1 MEIKSLHLQSPIS
14 SQPMPTAPL
23 RSTTPAIDVYVKLAQ
38 YPILSDRIRLRMREE
53 LFQRGVIS
61 KTDFEQEVKELA
73 MESQRR
79 EGLHDPVSQED
90 ESAWQR
96 RLEIIRDY
104 HTDAL
109 FANNLGSSLLDQLV
123 EEMRNQQVATSK
135 LELTFNPEVAP
146 WALLFQ
152 QGENYDALPPPEQE
166 KIKHHLEEIKVVLIK
181 RLMSDQ
187 LPFIAVAKNVFSI
200 RDLRWVYE
208 RLIGRGKIG
217 GKASG
222 MVLAW
227 RILQLNRA
235 ELGPDLRPYVHVP
248 ETFFVGSELIYEF
261 LYLNRMERFVNQ
273 KYLPDAER
281 QAQYPEIVAA
291 CMAGELPDFLVDN
304 LQEVL
309 KQFHGRPFIVRSSS
323 LLEDHLDYA
332 FAGKYATVFCPN
344 QGTAAQNLAD
354 LGNAIRR
361 IYAST
366 FNPNAMREREKFGLI
381 DYDERMAIMV
391 QPLIGERHGRYFFP
405 TIVGAGWSEN
415 PFHAEAGARKEDGCL
430 RLVWGFADRLS
441 SEAAGQESCIIA
453 LNQTRQQPDAPESQ
467 LMQANQQ
474 TIKVVNLETN
484 QFEMIPITAVIE
496 HMDGAQGLMGT
507 AVTAPGNPTPAITF
521 NPLYQDARFI
531 KLMRHALN
539 RLQIIYDKPVELEF
553 TLSFENTPT
562 GPRYQLYILQ
572 CHTGQSVIGN
582 R

>member
-1 MEIKSLHLQSPIS
+1 
-14 SQPMPTAPL
+14 MPTTPL

-53 LFQRGVIS
+53 LFQRGIIS
-61 KTDFEQEVKELA
+61 KTIFEQEVKNLA
-73 MESQRR
+73 IESQRR
-79 EGLHDPVSQED
+79 EGLSNPLYQED

-96 RLEIIRDY
+96 RLEAIRDY

-109 FANNLGSSLLDQLV
+109 FANNLGISLLEQIV
-123 EEMRNQQVATSK
+123 EDILRNQHVSTNK
-135 LELTFNPEVAP
+135 TELTFNPEVAP

-152 QGENYDALPPPEQE
+152 QGGNYDALPPPQQE

-187 LPFIAVAKNVFSI
+187 LPFIAVAKNVFTI
-200 RDLRWVYE
+200 QDLRWVYE

-227 RILQLNRA
+227 KILQLNRA
-235 ELGPDLRPYVHVP
+235 ELGPDLRPFVHVP
-248 ETFFVGSELIYEF
+248 DTFFVGSELIYEF
-261 LYLNRMERFVNQ
+261 LYLNKLERFVNQ

-281 QAQYPEIVAA
+281 QAQYPKIVAA
-291 CMAGELPDFLVDN
+291 CMAGELPDFLVDH
-304 LQEVL
+304 LREVL
-309 KQFHGRPFIVRSSS
+309 VQFHGRPFIVRSSS

-344 QGTAAQNLAD
+344 QATPDENLAD
-354 LGNAIRR
+354 LLNAIRR

-366 FNPNAMREREKFGLI
+366 FDPNAMSAREKYGLI
-381 DYDERMAIMV
+381 DYDERMAIMI
-391 QPLIGERHGRYFFP
+391 QPLVGERHGRYFFP
-405 TIVGAGWSEN
+405 TIVGAGWSKN
-415 PFHAEAGARKEDGCL
+415 PFHQQTGGRKEDGCL
-430 RLVWGFADRLS
+430 RLIWGFADRIN
-441 SEAAGQESCIIA
+441 SEEGAQQSCIIA
-453 LNQTRQQPDAPESQ
+453 LNPTRAQPDTPDSSLAEV
-467 LMQANQQ
+467 NQQ

-484 QFEMIPITAVIE
+484 QFEHIPITNLLDDMGMSRDNNMVTAVITP
-496 HMDGAQGLMGT
+496 DGPA
-507 AVTAPGNPTPAITF
+507 PAITF
-521 NPLYQDARFI
+521 KALTQDTRFI

-539 RLQIIYDKPVELEF
+539 RLQTIYDKPVELEF
-553 TLSFENTPT
+553 TLLLKDAPT
-562 GPRYQLYILQ
+562 GPRYHLYILQ

>member
-1 MEIKSLHLQSPIS
+1 
-14 SQPMPTAPL
+14 MPTTPL

-53 LFQRGVIS
+53 LFQRGIIS
-61 KTDFEQEVKELA
+61 KTIFEQEVKNLA
-73 MESQRR
+73 IESQRR
-79 EGLHDPVSQED
+79 EGLSNPLYQED

-96 RLEIIRDY
+96 RLEAIRDF

-109 FANNLGSSLLDQLV
+109 FANNLGISLLEQIV
-123 EEMRNQQVATSK
+123 EDILSNQHVSTHK
-135 LELTFNPEVAP
+135 TELTFNPEVAP

-152 QGENYDALPPPEQE
+152 QGENYDALPPPQQE

-187 LPFIAVAKNVFSI
+187 LPFIAVAKNVFTI

-227 RILQLNRA
+227 KILQLNRA
-235 ELGPDLRPYVHVP
+235 ELGPDLRPFVHVP
-248 ETFFVGSELIYEF
+248 DTFFIGSELIYEF
-261 LYLNRMERFVNQ
+261 LYLNKLERFVNQ

-281 QAQYPEIVAA
+281 QVQYPKIVAA
-291 CMAGELPDFLVDN
+291 CLAGELPDFLVDH
-304 LQEVL
+304 LREVL
-309 KQFHGRPFIVRSSS
+309 VQFHGRPFIVRSSS

-344 QGTAAQNLAD
+344 QGTPDENLAD
-354 LGNAIRR
+354 LLNAIRH

-366 FNPNAMREREKFGLI
+366 FDPNAMSTREKYGLI
-381 DYDERMAIMV
+381 DYDERMAIMI
-391 QPLIGERHGRYFFP
+391 QPLVGERHGRYFFP

-415 PFHAEAGARKEDGCL
+415 PFHRQTGGRKEDGCL
-430 RLVWGFADRLS
+430 RLIWGFADRIN
-441 SEAAGQESCIIA
+441 SEEGASQSCIIA
-453 LNQTRQQPDAPESQ
+453 LNRARAQPDAPDSSLAET
-467 LMQANQQ
+467 NQQ
-474 TIKVVNLETN
+474 MIKVVNLETN
-484 QFEMIPITAVIE
+484 QFEHIPIT
-496 HMDGAQGLMGT
+496 HLLNDMGISRDNMVT
-507 AVTAPGNPTPAITF
+507 AVTTPHSSAPAITF
-521 NPLYQDARFI
+521 NALTQDARFI

-539 RLQIIYDKPVELEF
+539 RLQTIYDKPVELEF
-553 TLSFENTPT
+553 TLLLKDAPT
-562 GPRYQLYILQ
+562 GPRYHLYILQ